1 MHKWLGV
8 NIRHE
13 HWFLKLSFVR
23 YRYQIKHLIL
33 VWIARLLTHV
43 PFLPSHEINILMT
56 HRINT
61 FQNCF
66 FGIQGASRGKTNSH
80 TELMENK
87 IRKYPFYIWPGQ
99 SSESTNPSWQKLL
112 QHIACHN
119 TLCFNL
125 RSINGRNTWWRRL
138 MMSRFSSS
146 VSKAC
151 TQKNVAATDL
161 GPMVRVMN

>member
-1 MHKWLGV
+1 MNTDSW
-8 NIRHE
+8 NC
-13 HWFLKLSFVR
+13 
-23 YRYQIKHLIL
+23 HLLDTGTKSSIL

-43 PFLPSHEINILMT
+43 PFLRSHDINILMT
-56 HRINT
+56 DRINT

-66 FGIQGASRGKTNSH
+66 FGIQGASRGKTNSY

-87 IRKYPFYIWPGQ
+87 IRKYPFYIWPGH
-99 SSESTNPSWQKLL
+99 SSEYKSIMTKATSTCCI
-112 QHIACHN
+112 HHN

-161 GPMVRVMN
+161 GPTVRVMN